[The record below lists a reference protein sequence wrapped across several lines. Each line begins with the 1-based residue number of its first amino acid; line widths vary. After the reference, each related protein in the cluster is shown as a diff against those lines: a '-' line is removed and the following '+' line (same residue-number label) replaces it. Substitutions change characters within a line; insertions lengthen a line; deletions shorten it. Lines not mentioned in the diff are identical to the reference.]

1 MDTSHSALNT
11 KFYAEKLG
19 YFKDEF
25 VPLLTGRDNRKKMFP
40 IINRGTWAR
49 VYSIRQIILRFMASY
64 AGKSKVNV
72 LSLGAGYD
80 STYFWLRQNLG
91 LE

>member
-1 MDTSHSALNT
+1 MLTSNDALTT
-11 KFYAEKLG
+11 KVYAESLG
-19 YFKDEF
+19 YFKDEY
-25 VPLLTGRDNRKKMFP
+25 VPLLAGKRQRKKMFP

-49 VYSIRQIILRFMASY
+49 VYAIRQVILRFMQAY

-80 STYFWLRQNLG
+80 STFCWLKQKLG
-91 LE
+91 